1 MQTLATEVK
10 VECLPENIP
19 NEIEIEISHM
29 EIGDTLKVEDLPV
42 LNGVNIISNPNNTVI
57 SILTPRLIMETEEVT
72 ASEEDGSEEETAS
85 KSEEETTES
94 DTEEGN

>member
-1 MQTLATEVK
+1 
-10 VECLPENIP
+10 
-19 NEIEIEISHM
+19 M

-42 LNGVNIISNPNNTVI
+42 LNGINIISNPNNTVI
-57 SILTPRLIMETEEVT
+57 SILTPRLIMETEEVA
-72 ASEEDGSEEETAS
+72 ASEEGGSEEETAS